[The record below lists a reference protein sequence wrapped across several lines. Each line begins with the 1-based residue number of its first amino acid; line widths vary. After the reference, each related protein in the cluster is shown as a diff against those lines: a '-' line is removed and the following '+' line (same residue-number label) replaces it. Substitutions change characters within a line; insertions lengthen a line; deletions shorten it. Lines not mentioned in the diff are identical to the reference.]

1 MIDLTDN
8 NDGYDFL
15 VKVRRLKID
24 LSKHNG

>member
-1 MIDLTDN
+1 MTDLPDN

>member
-15 VKVRRLKID
+15 VKDRRLKID